1 MKISRKQMM
10 VHVYSLFA
18 LVLVTVLFFILGGG
32 SGDKAEGHSDSVLN
46 TSVPLATEQ
55 TISSDRFT
63 AQRREE
69 QRLQDYNRVESLQR
83 NSFDFFNS
91 DSNSP
96 NSTSSAQVQNSSASG
111 EKFSIVKQGKTK
123 TAHKGGARNDKG
135 SVKDSIMRL
144 KRAQLEKELG
154 INLSDYGYDKY
165 TEETHIDTEDEED
178 RAEAG
183 GFYGLDSES
192 DMFERDVRAVVHGSH
207 ENMTSG
213 SIIKMRLIDDMEID
227 GVKIPMNTFVFGKLS
242 FKSGRAM
249 IRIQSINFHNRIIK
263 FKGVVYDTDGFEGI
277 YVPDNIISD
286 TKDKAA
292 SDAIGGVN
300 LNVSSKSKILNSA
313 ISAVGN
319 AVKGAVSGSIRESKI
334 SISSNYMITIKR
346 KK

>member
-10 VHVYSLFA
+10 VHVCSLFA
-18 LVLVTVLFFILGGG
+18 LVLVTSLFFILGGG
-32 SGDKAEGHSDSVLN
+32 RGGNAEGHNVNMLN
-46 TSVPLATEQ
+46 TSVPLAEEQ

-69 QRLQDYNRVESLQR
+69 QRLQDYNRMESLQR
-83 NSFDFFNS
+83 NSFNFFSS
-91 DSNSP
+91 DSSSP
-96 NSTSSAQVQNSSASG
+96 NITSSAQVQSSSASG
-111 EKFSIVKQGKTK
+111 EKFSIVKQGKTR

-165 TEETHIDTEDEED
+165 SEDVQTDMEQDDDRTEP
-178 RAEAG
+178 G
-183 GFYGLDSES
+183 GFYGLESES
-192 DMFERDVRAVVHGSH
+192 DVFERDVRAVVHGSH

-213 SIIKMRLIDDMEID
+213 SIIKMRLIDDMEVD

-242 FKSGRAM
+242 FKGGRAL
-249 IRIQSINFHNRIIK
+249 IKIQSINFHNRIIK

-319 AVKGAVSGSIRESKI
+319 AVKGAVSGSIKESKI